1 MSAKDLST
9 SQVAER
15 FNVTAANVRLWCQRG
30 LLPNAYVRK
39 ESRGDVWMIP
49 EGDLK
54 TFEPPKKTGRPRKV
68 EPAESAPP
76 RSRKK
81 PEAKP

>member
-1 MSAKDLST
+1 MSTKDLST
-9 SQVAER
+9 AQVAAR

-30 LLPNAYVRK
+30 LLPNVYVLK

-54 TFEPPKKTGRPRKV
+54 LFEPPKKTGRPRKAKT
-68 EPAESAPP
+68 PTTARRS
-76 RSRKK
+76 SRKK
-81 PEAKP
+81 AEAKP

>member
-1 MSAKDLST
+1 MSTKDLST

-68 EPAESAPP
+68 EPAEPAR

>member
-49 EGDLK
+49 EGDLT
-54 TFEPPKKTGRPRKV
+54 TFEPPKKTGRPRKAEAQ
-68 EPAESAPP
+68 EPPR